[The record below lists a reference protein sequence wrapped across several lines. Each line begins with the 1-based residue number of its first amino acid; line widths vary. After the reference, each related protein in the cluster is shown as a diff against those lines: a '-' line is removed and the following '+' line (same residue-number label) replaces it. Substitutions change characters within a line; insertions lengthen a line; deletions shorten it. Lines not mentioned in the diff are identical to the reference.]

1 MIKGAFNSAPS
12 FFIFIS
18 TSLLLFHILF
28 LFLICRNQIE
38 CIRGMRIKYNYVVI
52 EGNIGAGKTTLA
64 SKIADQ
70 FNARLILERFADN
83 PFLPKF
89 YKDPDKYSFPLELS
103 FLADRY
109 RQLKE
114 ELVAQDLFK
123 TFTIADYYFM
133 KSLVFAA
140 STLTGDEYN
149 LYRQIFYII
158 YGSLPKP
165 DMYVYL
171 HLNPEK
177 LLQNIEKRGRNYEKS
192 ITKEYLKKI
201 QESYFSFF
209 KQNPEN
215 RYLIIDI
222 NEIDFV
228 ENENHYARIIDTI
241 FYDDYPSG
249 VNRVIL

>member
-1 MIKGAFNSAPS
+1 MI
-12 FFIFIS
+12 
-18 TSLLLFHILF
+18 
-28 LFLICRNQIE
+28 
-38 CIRGMRIKYNYVVI
+38 IKYNYVVI

-64 SKIADQ
+64 TRISEQ

-89 YKDPDKYSFPLELS
+89 YDDPEKYSFPLELS
-103 FLADRY
+103 FLADRFK
-109 RQLKE
+109 QLKE
-114 ELVAQDLFK
+114 ELVEQDLFK
-123 TFTIADYYFM
+123 SFTVADYYFM

-165 DMYVYL
+165 DIYVYL
-171 HLNPEK
+171 HLRPDR
-177 LLQNIEKRGRNYEKS
+177 LLHNIEKRGRNYEKS
-192 ITKEYLKKI
+192 ITAEYLQKI
-201 QESYFSFF
+201 QDNYFSLF

-215 RYLIIDI
+215 KYLIIDI

-228 ENENHYARIIDTI
+228 ENAEHYTRIIDTI
-241 FYDDYPSG
+241 FHDDYPQG
-249 VNRVIL
+249 VNKVILQ

>member
-1 MIKGAFNSAPS
+1 MKIK
-12 FFIFIS
+12 
-18 TSLLLFHILF
+18 H
-28 LFLICRNQIE
+28 
-38 CIRGMRIKYNYVVI
+38 NYVVI

-64 SKIADQ
+64 CKIADQ

-89 YKDPDKYSFPLELS
+89 YDDPEKYSFPLELS

-109 RQLKE
+109 KQLRE

-123 TFTIADYYFM
+123 AFTVADYYFM

-140 STLTGDEYN
+140 STLTGDEFN

-165 DMYVYL
+165 DIYVYL

-177 LLQNIEKRGRNYEKS
+177 LLINIDKRGRNYEKS
-192 ITKEYLKKI
+192 ISKEYLKKI
-201 QESYFSFF
+201 EESYFSFF
-209 KQNPEN
+209 RQNPEN

-222 NEIDFV
+222 NDIDFV
-228 ENENHYARIIDTI
+228 ENDNHYSRIIDTI
-241 FYDDYPSG
+241 FYNDYPSG
-249 VNRVIL
+249 INRVIL